1 MFLARHHGIDAVA
14 FPSREVAVRSSLKS
28 RVREYLADVRACLDL
43 YVLRTR
49 PRFLGESIP
58 VRVADR

>member
-1 MFLARHHGIDAVA
+1 M
-14 FPSREVAVRSSLKS
+14 RSSLKS

-49 PRFLGESIP
+49 PRFLGEPTP
-58 VRVADR
+58 VQVAGR